1 MSCEGRIAIVTGA
14 SSGIGE
20 AIATSLAT
28 QGCSVALAARRLEV
42 LQNLKATL
50 IAKGVSE
57 SKIICHK
64 TDVASRESVASLVAA
79 AESQLGPVDILVNCA
94 GVMYFTMMKNCNMDE
109 WERTIDVNVKGVT
122 NGFGAVLPSFV
133 ERGKGHIVTISS
145 DAGRRIFPS
154 LAVYCASKTFV
165 EVLSEGTRRELVGT
179 GVKITTIQPGDVG
192 GTELIMKNSD
202 KEAAEKMG
210 VTIGAPVGEGFNR
223 NQLLDTQ
230 DIADAVIYAVTAPSH
245 VAVNEILIEPRDQE

>member
-1 MSCEGRIAIVTGA
+1 MSCSGRVACVTGS
-14 SSGIGE
+14 SSGIGS
-20 AIATSLAT
+20 AIATSLALA
-28 QGCSVALAARRLEV
+28 GCSVALAARRLEV
-42 LQNLKATL
+42 LEKLKSDL
-50 IAKGVSE
+50 VAKGVSPD
-57 SKIICHK
+57 KIICCK
-64 TDVASRESVASLVAA
+64 TDVAVRQSVIDLITS
-79 AESQLGPVDILVNCA
+79 AESSLGPVDILVNCA
-94 GVMYFTMMKNCNMDE
+94 GVMYFTLMKNCNMDE
-109 WERTIDVNVKGVT
+109 WDRTIDTNIKGVT
-122 NGFGAVLPSFV
+122 NGFGAVLPGFLQ
-133 ERGKGHIVTISS
+133 RKRGHIVTISS

-165 EVLSEGTRRELVGT
+165 EVLSEGTRREVVGT

-202 KEAAEKMG
+202 KEAADKMG

-230 DIADAVIYAVTAPSH
+230 DVADAVIYAVTAPPH